1 MAAMDKID
9 RKILAVLQADA
20 RASLQEI
27 GQAVGLSPSPCWG
40 RIKKMEEAGVIQGYT
55 VRINPQALDLA
66 DTVLVQVTLD
76 SHSDNTLEK
85 FGETLASIP
94 EVIEAH
100 LVSGDYDYLL
110 RIVVKD
116 TRDYERLLREK
127 LYKIKGIRHS
137 RSSFVLRLTE
147 RIVAEQKLTT
157 MMVTHSMRQ
166 ALDVG
171 ERTVML
177 HQGQVVL
184 DVSGDERKR
193 LDVPDLLQMFEK
205 VRGEKLADDA
215 LLLGL
220 PQLLLN

>member
-1 MAAMDKID
+1 MRCMDRLD
-9 RKILAVLQADA
+9 RKILSVLQANA

-40 RIKKMEEAGVIQGYT
+40 RIKKMEEAGVIEGYT

-110 RIVVKD
+110 R
-116 TRDYERLLREK
+116 EK

-137 RSSFVLRLTE
+137 RSSFVLRTLKK
-147 RIVAEQKLTT
+147 ADLP
-157 MMVTHSMRQ
+157 
-166 ALDVG
+166 LDI
-171 ERTVML
+171 T
-177 HQGQVVL
+177 
-184 DVSGDERKR
+184 
-193 LDVPDLLQMFEK
+193 
-205 VRGEKLADDA
+205 
-215 LLLGL
+215 
-220 PQLLLN
+220 